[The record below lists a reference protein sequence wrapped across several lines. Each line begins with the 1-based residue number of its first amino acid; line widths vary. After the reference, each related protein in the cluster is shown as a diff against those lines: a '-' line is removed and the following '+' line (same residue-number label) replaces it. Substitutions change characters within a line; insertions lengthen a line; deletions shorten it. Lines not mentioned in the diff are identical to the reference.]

1 MAKTNYSFGKR
12 QRELGK
18 EKKKRDK
25 EARKRERAAGGGDSI
40 PIATVEELQ
49 GGGNLMSIDEVMQSM
64 QGGPEDADGGPAQR
78 TIPSRLFVGGLAWG
92 VTTEVLRQTFES
104 IGRVNDAIVMLDRD
118 TGDSRGFGFVT
129 MADRK
134 DASEAIRR
142 LNGVDLEGRTLV
154 VRQATERS
162 R

>member
-1 MAKTNYSFGKR
+1 MARTNYSFGKR

-18 EKKKRDK
+18 EKKKREK
-25 EARKRERAAGGGDSI
+25 EARKRDRAAGGGDI

-64 QGGPEDADGGPAQR
+64 QSTDEESAPQQR
-78 TIPSRLFVGGLAWG
+78 AIPSRLFVGGLAWG
-92 VTTEVLRQTFES
+92 VTTEQLRQAFES
-104 IGRVNDAIVMLDRD
+104 IGRVNDAIVMVDRD

-134 DASEAIRR
+134 DASEAIRK
-142 LNGVDLEGRTLV
+142 LNGVDLEGRPLV

>member
-12 QRELGK
+12 QRELER
-18 EKKKRDK
+18 EKKKQDK
-25 EARKRERAAGGGDSI
+25 EARKRDRATSGGNI

-49 GGGNLMSIDEVMQSM
+49 GGGNIMSIDEVMQSM
-64 QGGPEDADGGPAQR
+64 QGGDEAGQQQQQR

-92 VTTEVLRQTFES
+92 VSTDKLRETFEAV
-104 IGRVNDAIVMLDRD
+104 GRVADAVVMVDRD

-129 MADRK
+129 MADRR
-134 DASEAIRR
+134 DATEAIRR
-142 LNGVDLEGRTLV
+142 LDGADLDGRTLV
-154 VRQATERS
+154 VRQATERG

>member
-12 QRELGK
+12 QRELER
-18 EKKKRDK
+18 EKKKQDK
-25 EARKRERAAGGGDSI
+25 EARKQNRAANGGNI

-49 GGGNLMSIDEVMQSM
+49 GGGNIMSIDEVMQSM
-64 QGGPEDADGGPAQR
+64 QGGPEDAGQQQQR

-92 VTTEVLRQTFES
+92 VSTDKLRLTFEAV
-104 IGRVNDAIVMLDRD
+104 GRVADAVVMVDRD

-129 MADRK
+129 MADRR
-134 DASEAIRR
+134 DATEAIRR
-142 LNGVDLEGRTLV
+142 LDGADLDGRTLV
-154 VRQATERS
+154 VRQATERG

>member
-12 QRELGK
+12 QRELER
-18 EKKKRDK
+18 EKKKQDK
-25 EARKRERAAGGGDSI
+25 EARKRDRAASGGNI

-49 GGGNLMSIDEVMQSM
+49 GGGNIMSIDEVMQSM
-64 QGGPEDADGGPAQR
+64 QGGDEASPQQQR

-92 VTTEVLRQTFES
+92 VSTDKLRETFETV
-104 IGRVNDAIVMLDRD
+104 GRVADAVVMVDRD

-129 MADRK
+129 MADRR
-134 DASEAIRR
+134 DATEAIRR
-142 LNGVDLEGRTLV
+142 LDGADLDGRTLV
-154 VRQATERS
+154 VRQATERG

>member
-12 QRELGK
+12 QRELER
-18 EKKKRDK
+18 EKKKQDK
-25 EARKRERAAGGGDSI
+25 EARKRDRAANGGSI

-49 GGGNLMSIDEVMQSM
+49 GGGNIMSIDEVMQSM
-64 QGGPEDADGGPAQR
+64 QPSEEGGAQPSQQR
-78 TIPSRLFVGGLAWG
+78 TIPSRLFVGGLSWG
-92 VTTEVLRQTFES
+92 TSTDKLREMFES
-104 IGRVNDAIVMLDRD
+104 VGRVADAVVMVDRD

-129 MADRK
+129 MADRR

-142 LNGVDLEGRTLV
+142 LHGVDLDGRTLV
-154 VRQATERS
+154 VRQATERT

>member
-12 QRELGK
+12 QRELEK
-18 EKKKRDK
+18 EKKKKEK
-25 EARKRERAAGGGDSI
+25 EARRRDRGGAGDGI

-49 GGGNLMSIDEVMQSM
+49 GGGSLMSIDEVMQSM
-64 QGGPEDADGGPAQR
+64 QGGDDESAPQQR

-92 VTTEVLRQTFES
+92 VTTDQLRTAFEAV
-104 IGRVNDAIVMLDRD
+104 GRVSDAVVMVDRD

-142 LNGVDLEGRTLV
+142 LNGFDLEGRTLV
-154 VRQATERS
+154 VRQATERA

>member
-12 QRELGK
+12 QRELER
-18 EKKKRDK
+18 EKKKQDK
-25 EARKRERAAGGGDSI
+25 EARKRDRATSGGNI

-49 GGGNLMSIDEVMQSM
+49 GGGNIMSIDEVMQSM
-64 QGGPEDADGGPAQR
+64 QGGEEGSQPQQQR

-92 VTTEVLRQTFES
+92 ISTDKLRETFEAV
-104 IGRVNDAIVMLDRD
+104 GRVADAVVMVDRD

-129 MADRK
+129 MADRR
-134 DASEAIRR
+134 DATEAIRR
-142 LNGVDLEGRTLV
+142 LDGADLDGRTLV
-154 VRQATERS
+154 VRQATERG

>member
-1 MAKTNYSFGKR
+1 MARTNYSFGKR
-12 QRELGK
+12 QRELEK
-18 EKKKRDK
+18 DKKKKEK
-25 EARKRERAAGGGDSI
+25 EARKRDRAANGGDI
-40 PIATVEELQ
+40 PIATVEEIQ
-49 GGGNLMSIDEVMQSM
+49 GGGNIMSIDEVMQNM
-64 QGGPEDADGGPAQR
+64 QGGDEEGTQQQR

-92 VTTEVLRQTFES
+92 VSTEQLRQAFEA
-104 IGRVNDAIVMLDRD
+104 IGRVSDAIVMVDRD

-142 LNGVDLEGRTLV
+142 LNGIDLEGRTLV

>member
-12 QRELGK
+12 QRELER
-18 EKKKRDK
+18 EKKKQDK
-25 EARKRERAAGGGDSI
+25 EARKRDRAANGGNI

-49 GGGNLMSIDEVMQSM
+49 GGGNIMSIDEVMKSM
-64 QGGPEDADGGPAQR
+64 QGGEDDAPQQAR

-92 VTTEVLRQTFES
+92 VSTDKLREMFETV
-104 IGRVNDAIVMLDRD
+104 GRVADAVVMVDRD

-129 MADRK
+129 MADRR
-134 DASEAIRR
+134 DATEAIRR
-142 LNGVDLEGRTLV
+142 LDGSDVDGRMLV
-154 VRQATERS
+154 VRQATERG

>member
-12 QRELGK
+12 QRELER
-18 EKKKRDK
+18 EKKKQDK
-25 EARKRERAAGGGDSI
+25 EARKRDRATSGGNI

-49 GGGNLMSIDEVMQSM
+49 GGGNIMSIDEVMQSM
-64 QGGPEDADGGPAQR
+64 QGGEEGSQQQQQR

-92 VTTEVLRQTFES
+92 ITTDKLRETFEAV
-104 IGRVNDAIVMLDRD
+104 GRVADAVVMVDRD

-129 MADRK
+129 MADRR

-142 LNGVDLEGRTLV
+142 LDGADLDGRTLV
-154 VRQATERS
+154 VRQATERG

>member
-12 QRELGK
+12 QRELEK
-18 EKKKRDK
+18 EKKKKDK
-25 EARKRERAAGGGDSI
+25 EARKQHRASTGEGI

-49 GGGNLMSIDEVMQSM
+49 GGGNIMSIDEVMQNM
-64 QGGPEDADGGPAQR
+64 QGGDDDAPQQQR

-92 VTTEVLRQTFES
+92 VTTDQLRTAFEAV
-104 IGRVNDAIVMLDRD
+104 GRVSDAVVMVDRD

-142 LNGVDLEGRTLV
+142 LNGFDLEGRTLV
-154 VRQATERS
+154 VRQATERA

>member
-12 QRELGK
+12 QRELER
-18 EKKKRDK
+18 EKKKQDK
-25 EARKRERAAGGGDSI
+25 EARKRDRAANGGNI

-49 GGGNLMSIDEVMQSM
+49 GGGNMMSIDEVMQSM
-64 QGGPEDADGGPAQR
+64 QGGEEAGQQQQR

-92 VTTEVLRQTFES
+92 VSTDKLREMFETV
-104 IGRVNDAIVMLDRD
+104 GRVADAVVMVDRD

-129 MADRK
+129 MADRR
-134 DASEAIRR
+134 DATEAIRR
-142 LNGVDLEGRTLV
+142 LDGADLDGRTLV
-154 VRQATERS
+154 VRQATERG

>member
-1 MAKTNYSFGKR
+1 MARTNYSFGKR
-12 QRELGK
+12 QRELEK
-18 EKKKRDK
+18 EKKKKDK
-25 EARKRERAAGGGDSI
+25 EARKRDRAASGGDSI

-49 GGGNLMSIDEVMQSM
+49 GGGNMMSIDEVMRSM
-64 QGGPEDADGGPAQR
+64 QGEGSESSPQAR

-92 VTTEVLRQTFES
+92 ITSDQLRQTFEAV
-104 IGRVNDAIVMLDRD
+104 GRVADAVVMVDRD

-142 LNGVDLEGRTLV
+142 LDGSDLEGRTLV
-154 VRQATERS
+154 VRQATERT

>member
-12 QRELGK
+12 QRELER
-18 EKKKRDK
+18 EKKKQDK
-25 EARKRERAAGGGDSI
+25 EARKRDRATSGGPNI
-40 PIATVEELQ
+40 PIATVEEIQ
-49 GGGNLMSIDEVMQSM
+49 GGGNIMSIDEVMQSM
-64 QGGPEDADGGPAQR
+64 QGGDDDAAPQQR

-92 VTTEVLRQTFES
+92 VSTEKLRETFEQV
-104 IGRVNDAIVMLDRD
+104 GRVADAVVMVDRD

-129 MADRK
+129 MADRR

-142 LNGVDLEGRTLV
+142 LDGADLDGRTLV
-154 VRQATERS
+154 VRQATERG

>member
-12 QRELGK
+12 QRELER
-18 EKKKRDK
+18 EKKKQDK
-25 EARKRERAAGGGDSI
+25 EARKQNRAANGGNI

-49 GGGNLMSIDEVMQSM
+49 GGGNIMSIDEVMQSM
-64 QGGPEDADGGPAQR
+64 QGGPDDAGQQQQR

-92 VTTEVLRQTFES
+92 VSTDKLRLTFEAV
-104 IGRVNDAIVMLDRD
+104 GRVADAVVMVDRD

-129 MADRK
+129 MADRR
-134 DASEAIRR
+134 DATEAIRR
-142 LNGVDLEGRTLV
+142 LDGADLDGRTLV
-154 VRQATERS
+154 VRQATERG

>member
-12 QRELGK
+12 QRELER
-18 EKKKRDK
+18 EKKKQDK
-25 EARKRERAAGGGDSI
+25 EARKQHRAANGGNI

-49 GGGNLMSIDEVMQSM
+49 GGGNIMSIDEVMQSM
-64 QGGPEDADGGPAQR
+64 QGGPEDAGQQQQR

-92 VTTEVLRQTFES
+92 VSTDKLRLTFETV
-104 IGRVNDAIVMLDRD
+104 GRVADAVVMVDRD

-129 MADRK
+129 MADRR
-134 DASEAIRR
+134 DATEAIRR
-142 LNGVDLEGRTLV
+142 LDGADLDGRTLV
-154 VRQATERS
+154 VRQATERG

>member
-25 EARKRERAAGGGDSI
+25 EARKRERAVGGGDI

-49 GGGNLMSIDEVMQSM
+49 GGGNIMSIDEVMQSM
-64 QGGPEDADGGPAQR
+64 QGTEGEADGGSHQR

-92 VTTEVLRQTFES
+92 VTTEQLRTTFES
-104 IGRVNDAIVMLDRD
+104 IGRVNDAIVMVDRD

-134 DASEAIRR
+134 DASEAIRK

>member
-1 MAKTNYSFGKR
+1 MARTNYSFGKR
-12 QRELGK
+12 QRELEK
-18 EKKKRDK
+18 EKKKKEK
-25 EARKRERAAGGGDSI
+25 EARKRDRAAGGGDI

-49 GGGNLMSIDEVMQSM
+49 GGGNIMSIDEVMQNM
-64 QGGPEDADGGPAQR
+64 QGGDEDGAPQQR

-92 VTTEVLRQTFES
+92 VSTEQLRQAFEA
-104 IGRVNDAIVMLDRD
+104 IGRVSDAIVMVDRD

-142 LNGVDLEGRTLV
+142 LNGIDLEGRTLV

>member
-1 MAKTNYSFGKR
+1 MARTNYSFGKR
-12 QRELGK
+12 QRELEK
-18 EKKKRDK
+18 EKKKKEK
-25 EARKRERAAGGGDSI
+25 EARKRDRAAGGGDI

-49 GGGNLMSIDEVMQSM
+49 GGGNIMSIDEVMQNM
-64 QGGPEDADGGPAQR
+64 QGGDDENAPQQR

-92 VTTEVLRQTFES
+92 VSTEQLRQAFEA
-104 IGRVNDAIVMLDRD
+104 IGRVSDAIVMVDRD

-142 LNGVDLEGRTLV
+142 LNGIDLEGRTLV

>member
-12 QRELGK
+12 QRELER
-18 EKKKRDK
+18 EKKKQDK
-25 EARKRERAAGGGDSI
+25 EARKRDRAANGGNI

-49 GGGNLMSIDEVMQSM
+49 GGGNIMSIDEVMQSM
-64 QGGPEDADGGPAQR
+64 QGNPEDGAQQQQR

-92 VTTEVLRQTFES
+92 VSTDKLRQMFETV
-104 IGRVNDAIVMLDRD
+104 GRVADAVVMVDRD

-129 MADRK
+129 MADRR
-134 DASEAIRR
+134 DATEAIRR
-142 LNGVDLEGRTLV
+142 LDGADLDGRTLV
-154 VRQATERS
+154 VRQATERG